1 MSKAIK
7 FVFEK
12 NIFEIL
18 YEDNESIE
26 NIIEKY
32 AKILSVKSKDLFF
45 SYKGKNILEIK
56 GILNKLKNNNN
67 NNIISVIK
75 LYKNKT
81 TNDLENII
89 CPKCKNLS
97 FLKINEYDITIKNC
111 IQKHKFVYFNINEF
125 MESQTQDETSYQ
137 CHICHN
143 HKNLYDDNFYV
154 CECKKYICPLCI
166 PYHMNSINHNI
177 FFFNKRYSFCNTHF
191 LDYISYC
198 SNCCIN
204 LCEKCEKEHIKHKN
218 KIILY
223 KKEKLSNKKINELE
237 SELKENIE
245 SINKY
250 K

>member
-18 YEDNESIE
+18 YDDNESIE

-97 FLKINEYDITIKNC
+97 FLKINEYDITIKNA
-111 IQKHKFVYFNINEF
+111 
-125 MESQTQDETSYQ
+125 SQ
-137 CHICHN
+137 
-143 HKNLYDDNFYV
+143 
-154 CECKKYICPLCI
+154 
-166 PYHMNSINHNI
+166 SINL
-177 FFFNKRYSFCNTHF
+177 S
-191 LDYISYC
+191 
-198 SNCCIN
+198 
-204 LCEKCEKEHIKHKN
+204 
-218 KIILY
+218 ILT
-223 KKEKLSNKKINELE
+223 
-237 SELKENIE
+237 
-245 SINKY
+245 
-250 K
+250 